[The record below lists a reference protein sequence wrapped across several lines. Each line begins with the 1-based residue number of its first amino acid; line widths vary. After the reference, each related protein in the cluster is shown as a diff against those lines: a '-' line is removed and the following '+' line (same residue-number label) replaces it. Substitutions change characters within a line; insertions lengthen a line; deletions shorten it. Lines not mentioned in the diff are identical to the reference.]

1 MIQRLTLLLVTTSA
15 LSIALTSFVFFSN
28 LPLSFLVYVLIVAF
42 GIGVFALGSVF
53 RRLAEIREL
62 LLESGCLVQRKDELE
77 EIKLSIENLLD
88 KSDKLSDTLNSLR
101 NLIRDFDCWIFEVE
115 NGIIKTSNFAERVLG
130 FQDSEIVGKK
140 IEDIFVNFKPN
151 SECEAKGKNGV
162 VSVELKSFDR
172 FFVARNI
179 EKRKRLEKELAWL
192 KAVFE
197 HSVDAIVILDLDS
210 RIISWSKGAE
220 MMLGYNAEEV
230 VGKPF
235 NILLPEELAEKCREN
250 LKKAILEGFAK
261 DIESVR
267 ITKNGQKIL
276 VDQTLTSI
284 YSEGELVGFVSIM
297 RDITKKKET
306 ETKLIEVCEEL
317 EKKTKELLTSQ
328 KELEYLARIVETSN
342 DAIYSVDGE
351 GKIRSWNRT
360 AERLFGWRREEIIGK
375 DSSLL
380 LPDEIKNETELILR
394 RIREGET
401 ELRFETRRLTKNGE
415 VISVE
420 VTISPV
426 GESGF
431 SVIVREISGDLEK
444 RMFRFNV
451 ERGRTYFTKDLR
463 EAVAALKD
471 LANFG
476 YKPVI
481 LSRKYPEEFAINA
494 QFYWLSE
501 KGLNDTKEIYELL
514 TRLEGWKNA
523 ILLDLDFLLMNKNF
537 EEVFAL
543 IQKLKDIYFVLNKG
557 VIIVYSSIIDIEKES
572 LIRSECPELKA
583 KISAIPREMFEILR
597 VIYAKSRSGDMP
609 SIKDVMDELRITR
622 NTTKKRLAY
631 LVDRG
636 LVRVIKQG
644 REKVLEVTEE
654 GKALIADT
662 F

>member
-115 NGIIKTSNFAERVLG
+115 NGIIKTSNFAEKVLG
-130 FQDSEIVGKK
+130 FQDNEIVGKK

-250 LKKAILEGFAK
+250 FKKAI
-261 DIESVR
+261 
-267 ITKNGQKIL
+267 
-276 VDQTLTSI
+276 
-284 YSEGELVGFVSIM
+284 
-297 RDITKKKET
+297 
-306 ETKLIEVCEEL
+306 
-317 EKKTKELLTSQ
+317 
-328 KELEYLARIVETSN
+328 
-342 DAIYSVDGE
+342 
-351 GKIRSWNRT
+351 
-360 AERLFGWRREEIIGK
+360 
-375 DSSLL
+375 
-380 LPDEIKNETELILR
+380 
-394 RIREGET
+394 
-401 ELRFETRRLTKNGE
+401 
-415 VISVE
+415 
-420 VTISPV
+420 
-426 GESGF
+426 
-431 SVIVREISGDLEK
+431 
-444 RMFRFNV
+444 
-451 ERGRTYFTKDLR
+451 
-463 EAVAALKD
+463 
-471 LANFG
+471 
-476 YKPVI
+476 
-481 LSRKYPEEFAINA
+481 
-494 QFYWLSE
+494 
-501 KGLNDTKEIYELL
+501 
-514 TRLEGWKNA
+514 
-523 ILLDLDFLLMNKNF
+523 
-537 EEVFAL
+537 
-543 IQKLKDIYFVLNKG
+543 
-557 VIIVYSSIIDIEKES
+557 
-572 LIRSECPELKA
+572 
-583 KISAIPREMFEILR
+583 
-597 VIYAKSRSGDMP
+597 
-609 SIKDVMDELRITR
+609 
-622 NTTKKRLAY
+622 
-631 LVDRG
+631 
-636 LVRVIKQG
+636 
-644 REKVLEVTEE
+644 
-654 GKALIADT
+654 
-662 F
+662 